1 MADKQSLNPS
11 AQNISTGR
19 FLAQIVLSQ
28 APNAGY
34 SITTDAN
41 DLTVLFARELENID
55 EELYETDFAVLNA
68 ADMVPFEKL
77 GGPSV
82 LTETYREVTE
92 VGQAK
97 WEGNQGSDYPLVNAV
112 GKETI
117 RNVAR
122 MNLGYK
128 MTVHELAQIALRPT
142 INLEATLKKS
152 CMNGIARFHEGVA
165 LIGDTEKAWK
175 GLFNTTSVPLISIT
189 GGWAAAAPDVVLK
202 DIIKLYSSVIVA
214 TKKNIMPDTM
224 ALPLALFEV
233 MNKPI
238 VSGAGSETVM
248 SFLKKNLPQIT
259 TYEWSPY
266 LDLANAGGN
275 GPRCMIYKRSKE
287 IVRYGANAMY
297 QELPPQLDGFDI
309 KVPAFG
315 VSSGTQFIKPLGA
328 AYADGL

>member
-1 MADKQSLNPS
+1 MADKQSLTPS

-34 SITTDAN
+34 TISTDSN
-41 DLTVLFARELENID
+41 DLTMLFARELEHID

-68 ADMVPFEKL
+68 PDMVAFEKL

-92 VGQAK
+92 VGQAA

-112 GKETI
+112 GKETV
-117 RNVAR
+117 RNVQR

-142 INLEATLKKS
+142 INLEASLKKA

-165 LIGDTEKAWK
+165 LAGDTVKGWK
-175 GLFNTTSVPLISIT
+175 GLFNTTSVPVISIT

-202 DIIKLYSSVIVA
+202 DIIKLYSSVVTQ
-214 TKKNIMPDTM
+214 TKKNIMPDTLAM
-224 ALPLALFEV
+224 PLSLFEV
-233 MNKPI
+233 LNKPI
-238 VSGAGSETVM
+238 VSGAGSETVV
-248 SFLKKNLPQIT
+248 SFLRKNLPQIANI
-259 TYEWSPY
+259 EWTPY

-275 GPRCMIYKRSKE
+275 GPRCMVYKRSKE
-287 IVRYGANAMY
+287 IVRYGANSMY

-315 VSSGTQFIKPLGA
+315 ASSGTQFIKPLGA
-328 AYADGL
+328 VYADGL

>member
-1 MADKQSLNPS
+1 MKDKRSLVPT
-11 AQNISTGR
+11 AQNIATGR
-19 FLAQIVLSQ
+19 FLAQIVMSQ
-28 APNAGY
+28 APALGY
-34 SITTDAN
+34 VVSTDSN
-41 DLTVLFARELENID
+41 DLTALFARELEHID
-55 EELYETDFAVLNA
+55 EQLYETDFAVLNA
-68 ADMVPFEKL
+68 PDMVPFSKL

-92 VGQAK
+92 VGQAQ
-97 WEGNQGSDYPLVNAV
+97 WEGVQGSDYPLVNAV
-112 GKETI
+112 GKENV

-128 MTVHELAQIALRPT
+128 MTVHELAQIALRPS
-142 INLEATLKKS
+142 INLEATLKKA

-165 LIGDTEKAWK
+165 LLGDTSKGWK
-175 GLFNTTSVPLISIT
+175 GLFNTTSVPVTTVT
-189 GGWAAAAPDVVLK
+189 GGWVAAAPDVVLK
-202 DIIKLYSSVIVA
+202 DITKMYSAVVST
-214 TKKNIMPDTM
+214 TKKNIMPDTLAM
-224 ALPLALFEV
+224 PLALFEAL
-233 MNKPI
+233 NKPI

-248 SFLKKNLPQIT
+248 GFLKKNLPQIT
-259 TYEWSPY
+259 AYEWTPY

-275 GPRCMIYKRSKE
+275 GPRAMVYKRSEE

-328 AYADGL
+328 TYADGL